1 LEKRDNGEVFVMKKP
16 LVLGFTDTHEQII
29 NVFSSLMSRRFDVQI
44 DNENPKYLIFGDN
57 NFGNNNQKF
66 DPNKVVKIF
75 YTGENQRPW
84 DYTCHYAISFDHIE
98 NDRMYR
104 LPLYSVY
111 DYDNQMNGIPCCINH
126 LRKEEDVAKKTG
138 FCSFVVRN
146 PNCEKRNIFFHK
158 LSQYKKIDAGGPL
171 FNNIGYVLPY
181 GKDAMRTKL
190 EWLPNFKFNMC
201 FENSSYPGYTT
212 EKIYEAF
219 IGNTVPIYWGST
231 TVETD
236 FNTKAFLN
244 YHDYDNDED
253 FIRAIIELD
262 INDDK
267 YMEMYMQPMFSK
279 GTNRFMDLNRFL
291 NWFETNVYKG

>member
-1 LEKRDNGEVFVMKKP
+1 MKKP

-29 NVFSSLMSRRFDVQI
+29 DVFTSLLSRRFDITI
-44 DNENPKYLIFGDN
+44 DNKNPKYLLFGDR
-57 NFGNNNQKF
+57 NFGNNNVNF
-66 DPNKVVKIF
+66 DPNSVIKIF

-84 DYTCHYAISFDHIE
+84 DYICHYAISFDHLE
-98 NDRMYR
+98 TERLYR
-104 LPLYSVY
+104 LPLYVVF
-111 DYDNQMNGIPCCINH
+111 DYDNEKNGIPCYAKH
-126 LRKEEDVAKKTG
+126 VRKEEDIVRKNG

-158 LSQYKKIDAGGPL
+158 LSQYKQITSGGPL

-181 GKDAMRTKL
+181 GKDAMKSKL

-219 IGNTVPIYWGST
+219 IGNTIPIYWGST

-236 FNTKAFLN
+236 FNPKAFLN
-244 YHDYDNDED
+244 YHDYGNDED
-253 FIRAIIELD
+253 FIEAIIEIDNDYYKYLD
-262 INDDK
+262 
-267 YMEMYMQPMFSK
+267 MYMQPMFVK
-279 GTNRFMDLNRFL
+279 NTNRFMDLNRFL